1 MSICVLHSDFVWQSQ
16 FQEFVSRVEDMCSPV
31 AQCTHTKIIPT
42 TPLSQMIIF
51 IILVIRSN
59 SEPSVPIQIFR
70 QLLTGRKFINI
81 SVPFMPTTWVIHV
94 GSDSSNV
101 FDNSRIHPGFKLK
114 IVCFRMSLISYL
126 SNQVRTFK
134 RSLHQQFRFIESTCQ
149 RFLHIYMLSGSQSQ
163 HTDRK
168 MRMVRSSNCY
178 SIKFVTGLIKHLAKI
193 PKLLCFRIF
202 SHYLLC
208 MLGTHIY
215 IT

>member
-1 MSICVLHSDFVWQSQ
+1 
-16 FQEFVSRVEDMCSPV
+16 
-31 AQCTHTKIIPT
+31 
-42 TPLSQMIIF
+42 MIIF

-59 SEPSVPIQIFR
+59 SEPSVPVQIFR
-70 QLLTGRKFINI
+70 QLLSRRKLIDI
-81 SVPFMPTTWVIHV
+81 SVPLMPTARVIHV

-101 FDNSRIHPGFKLK
+101 LDNSCIHPGFKLK

-178 SIKFVTGLIKHLAKI
+178 SIRFVTGLIKHLAEI

-208 MLGTHIY
+208 MFGTHIY

>member
-1 MSICVLHSDFVWQSQ
+1 MPFCILHSDFVWQSQ

-101 FDNSRIHPGFKLK
+101 FDNSRIHPGFKLE

-134 RSLHQQFRFIESTCQ
+134 RSLHQQFRFIEGTCQ
-149 RFLHIYMLSGSQSQ
+149 RFLYIYVLSGCQSQ
-163 HTDRK
+163 HTDRE
-168 MRMVRSSNCY
+168 MRMVGSSNCY
-178 SIKFVTGLIKHLAKI
+178 SIKFVTGLIKHLAEI

-208 MLGTHIY
+208 MFGTHIY

>member
-1 MSICVLHSDFVWQSQ
+1 
-16 FQEFVSRVEDMCSPV
+16 
-31 AQCTHTKIIPT
+31 
-42 TPLSQMIIF
+42 MIIF

-101 FDNSRIHPGFKLK
+101 FDNSRIHPGFKLE

-134 RSLHQQFRFIESTCQ
+134 RSLHQQFRFIEGTCQ
-149 RFLHIYMLSGSQSQ
+149 RFLYIYVLSGCQSQ
-163 HTDRK
+163 HTDRE
-168 MRMVRSSNCY
+168 MRMVGSSNCY
-178 SIKFVTGLIKHLAKI
+178 SIKFVTGLSNIWRKSLNCFAFGYLAIIFVYVWHPCLHHIKPPL
-193 PKLLCFRIF
+193 PP
-202 SHYLLC
+202 YLSVQSLQ
-208 MLGTHIY
+208 
-215 IT
+215 